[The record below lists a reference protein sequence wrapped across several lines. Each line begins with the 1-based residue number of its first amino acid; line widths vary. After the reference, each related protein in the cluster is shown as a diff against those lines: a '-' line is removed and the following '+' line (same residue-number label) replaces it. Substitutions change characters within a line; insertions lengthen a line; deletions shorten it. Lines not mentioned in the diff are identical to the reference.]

1 MNPIEVVWCD
11 DQTWPCKRLYAIFI
25 MMTIYKNNCYSISES
40 NHFISSGL
48 QEYIIIVMI
57 VEITL
62 IIKVVVVLVVLLFI
76 LMKHMIHPNNLSFLV
91 CLWDK
96 SFSSLLLLALFDN
109 NNVMNI
115 CCVECSYSSWY
126 QYL

>member
-1 MNPIEVVWCD
+1 MLTLYEPSRGCVMRYE
-11 DQTWPCKRLYAIFI
+11 QTWPCKRLYAIYI

-48 QEYIIIVMI
+48 QEYNVIKIVMI

-76 LMKHMIHPNNLSFLV
+76 LMIHMIHPNNLSFLV
-91 CLWDK
+91 FL
-96 SFSSLLLLALFDN
+96 
-109 NNVMNI
+109 
-115 CCVECSYSSWY
+115 
-126 QYL
+126 